1 MVTIR
6 FLDGGDGVTKPVFD
20 KKPSTSL
27 RLFGE
32 AGDQVF
38 ALNSSR
44 LFPEKPINLGNELVV
59 CEFLGRWDPFPEDQD
74 KARPETAR
82 QILAM
87 KQQLWRAWIKQ
98 QKSRGKVEI
107 LQEL

>member
-1 MVTIR
+1 MVLQNR
-6 FLDGGDGVTKPVFD
+6 FSR
-20 KKPSTSL
+20 KKFPITPH
-27 RLFGE
+27 LFGE